1 MEKAVLKRCTQIT
14 SDQAVSLLATMRNY
28 ASSQLVEV
36 FDKIIGKNIDE
47 LNASQLHQAYCSFLT
62 VEKAMV
68 RPKIM

>member
-1 MEKAVLKRCTQIT
+1 
-14 SDQAVSLLATMRNY
+14 MRNY

-68 RPKIM
+68 RQKIM